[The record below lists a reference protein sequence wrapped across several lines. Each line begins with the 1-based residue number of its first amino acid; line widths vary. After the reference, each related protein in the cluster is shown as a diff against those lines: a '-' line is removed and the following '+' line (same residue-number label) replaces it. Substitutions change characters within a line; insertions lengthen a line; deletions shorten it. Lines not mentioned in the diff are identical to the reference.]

1 MFDPFET
8 PPALTLV
15 LGGARSG
22 KSRRALAL
30 AERWARES
38 PRDGGLA
45 RVFVATARPSDAEMA
60 ARIARHRADR
70 GAFWTEVEAPLDLA
84 GAIAREARD
93 GRVLV
98 VDCLTLWLFNLGEAG
113 RDADTETR
121 ALLAS
126 LSGAAAPV
134 ILVSN
139 ELGLGL
145 VPETALGRDF
155 RDRHGRLNQAV
166 AEAAELVEFIV
177 AGQAIVAKPRPLK
190 TSPLHQLARDAT
202 RG

>member
-1 MFDPFET
+1 MFETFET
-8 PPALTLV
+8 PPTVTLV

-30 AERWARES
+30 AEKWAA
-38 PRDGGLA
+38 PGGLA
-45 RVFVATARPSDAEMA
+45 RVFVATARPSDPEMA

-70 GAFWTEVEAPLDLA
+70 AIGWTEVEAPLDLA
-84 GAIAREARD
+84 AALAREAVQ
-93 GRVLV
+93 GRVVV

-113 RDADTETR
+113 RDAEAETA
-121 ALLAS
+121 ALVAALAA
-126 LSGAAAPV
+126 AAAPV

-145 VPETALGRDF
+145 VPEAPLARDF

-166 AEAAELVEFIV
+166 ADAAETVEFLV

-190 TSPLHQLARDAT
+190 ASPFHQLSRDAT
-202 RG
+202 KG